1 MMAPKVTQLKSRDS
15 KSRPKSTRCSKK
27 SVAEDPHP
35 HQNNYQWERQAL
47 RSTWAV
53 LAFLDFTLA
62 RDTLGWTKSGH
73 LFTV

>member
-1 MMAPKVTQLKSRDS
+1 MMPEVTQLKSKDS
-15 KSRPKSTRCSKK
+15 KSCPKSRRCSKK

-35 HQNNYQWERQAL
+35 HQDSYQWERQAL

-53 LAFLDFTLA
+53 LTFLDFTLT
-62 RDTLGWTKSGH
+62 RDTLGWTTPGH